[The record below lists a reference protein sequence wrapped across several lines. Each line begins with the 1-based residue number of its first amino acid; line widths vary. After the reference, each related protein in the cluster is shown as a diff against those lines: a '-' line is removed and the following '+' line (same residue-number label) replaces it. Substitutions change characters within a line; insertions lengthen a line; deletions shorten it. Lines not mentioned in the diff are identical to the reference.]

1 MTKPSDWGVE
11 NDIRIKEIEMAKER
25 GVKVVTLKAQRE
37 KLERERERI
46 MDDLERLKL
55 GGNALPPRRNEA
67 ARFVADQQLK
77 NPTPISFNYGNLEP
91 SLKEKLIND

>member
-11 NDIRIKEIEMAKER
+11 NEIRIKEIEMAKER

-55 GGNALPPRRNEA
+55 GG
-67 ARFVADQQLK
+67 
-77 NPTPISFNYGNLEP
+77 TPYHPGETKQPAS
-91 SLKEKLIND
+91 